1 MTWLCDDESSPNQK
15 LEALASVILSKN
27 PYREVA
33 EMRSFHQTDST
44 FAEIMEGK
52 ARRRDELTKA
62 VLEADPAVLAESA
75 KRLKEAMRKKD
86 PSQRRRRW
94 DPPALD
100 AISAQ
105 G

>member
-1 MTWLCDDESSPNQK
+1 
-15 LEALASVILSKN
+15 
-27 PYREVA
+27 
-33 EMRSFHQTDST
+33 MRSFHQTDST

-62 VLEADPAVLAESA
+62 ILEADPAVLAESA
-75 KRLKEAMRKKD
+75 ERLKEAMRKKD

-100 AISAQ
+100 AISDQ
-105 G
+105 E